1 MEHQPFEDWLLND
14 KHLMPEERR
23 DLNRHIASCEP
34 CASLARAN
42 LMLRAAPV
50 ARPSNGFALRFQHRL
65 EAERKIQRRRA
76 VIGVVLL
83 TLMSIGLMV
92 WLLTPLLPFFSLSP
106 AQLFIHWVNA
116 LIYLSATAQAA
127 GIVGEVIFRFVLG
140 VLSPSVWLLLFATT
154 IGLSA
159 LLAAPLRNQAK
170 QKAYSRIR
178 L

>member
-1 MEHQPFEDWLLND
+1 
-14 KHLMPEERR
+14 
-23 DLNRHIASCEP
+23 
-34 CASLARAN
+34 
-42 LMLRAAPV
+42 
-50 ARPSNGFALRFQHRL
+50 
-65 EAERKIQRRRA
+65 
-76 VIGVVLL
+76 LL
-83 TLMSIGLMV
+83 TLTSLGLIY
-92 WLLTPLLPFFSLSP
+92 WLLAPFLPYLSLSP

-170 QKAYSRIR
+170 QKEYSRIR